1 MDSARSPKCLH
12 CQPISRESGAVYKFR
27 ARIPTDLLRIYHPK
41 REVTESL
48 HTKSLSE
55 ARRLLPAVQL
65 KYQQEWAN
73 LRAALTEGF
82 TDLPLNEAG
91 IAYVVAMVEHESLA
105 GDAATRDAGHY
116 DIEEIREYRERLAD
130 SIGTLRDAA
139 AIRDLAL
146 IRPAVEEYLRLKK
159 LTPIGRPEDFDR
171 LALAYLHGAIRTN
184 EALLARMRGDPVPVS
199 SAPPPPPTRAL
210 FVIPP
215 QTNANSIGIS
225 TALYSLFEYWRDAV
239 PGRPQRTIDDYEKH
253 VRAFDA
259 LTKQKPAERLVKA
272 DFVAY
277 RDARLKEVSPQ
288 TVEKDLS
295 FLKAIM
301 QFAFDSDKLPANP
314 AAGIK
319 VAKNDMACTRRDL
332 EAEDLNA
339 LLNSTIYSE
348 AHRPRAGGGEA
359 AAWLPLMAL
368 YTGARLEELCQLTLD
383 DIKTEARIPYLRII
397 DLKDEKADKQVKR
410 LKNVGSRREIPIPQ
424 QLNAHGFLAYVQHL
438 RQQKRTWLFPQLKGD
453 PKYGRRGASWGKWW
467 GRWRKTLD
475 VGGREKCFH
484 AFRHV
489 FKSACRASGVGEDI
503 HDAITGHSSNHIG
516 RDYGKFP
523 LEALKLGIDQ
533 VTYPELKFAWTWT
546 PTYPQ

>member
-1 MDSARSPKCLH
+1 MPALPTNLARV
-12 CQPISRESGAVYKFR
+12 GAIYKFR
-27 ARIPTDLLRIYHPK
+27 ARIPTDLLRFYHPK
-41 REVTESL
+41 REITESL
-48 HTKSLSE
+48 RTKSLSE

-73 LRAALTEGF
+73 LRAAATDGL
-82 TDLPLNEAG
+82 TDLALNDAG

-105 GDAATRDAGHY
+105 GDEIIRSGGHY

-130 SIGTLRDAA
+130 SINTLRDAA

-159 LTPIGRPEDFDR
+159 LNPVGRPEDFDR

-199 SAPPPPPTRAL
+199 SAPPTPPNRVLPA
-210 FVIPP
+210 IPAQP
-215 QTNANSIGIS
+215 S
-225 TALYSLFEYWRDAV
+225 THSGSAGNGTSLYSLFEYWRDAV
-239 PGRPQRTIDDYEKH
+239 PGRPQRTIDDFEKR
-253 VRAFDA
+253 VRAFDV
-259 LTKQKPAERLVKA
+259 LSKRKPAEQLLKA

-277 RDARLKEVSPQ
+277 RDARLKEVSPA

-319 VAKNDMACTRRDL
+319 VPKNDMDSTRRDL
-332 EAEDLNA
+332 EVEDLNT
-339 LLNSTIYSE
+339 LLASRIYTQ

-359 AAWLPLMAL
+359 AAWLPLLAL
-368 YTGARLEELCQLTLD
+368 YSGARLEELCQLTLA
-383 DIKTEARIPYLRII
+383 DIKTEARIPYLRIL
-397 DLKDEKADKQVKR
+397 DLKDENADKQIKR
-410 LKNVGSRREIPIPQ
+410 LKNVGSRREIPIAQ
-424 QLNAHGFLAYVQHL
+424 KLIDHGFLDYIRHL
-438 RQQKRTWLFPQLKGD
+438 RHQKQIWLFPELKPD

-467 GRWRKTLD
+467 GRWRTALD
-475 VGGREKCFH
+475 VGGREKCYH

-503 HDAITGHSSNHIG
+503 HDAITGHSTNHIG

-523 LEALKLGIDQ
+523 LEALKPGIDL
-533 VTYPELKFAWTWT
+533 VAYPELKFTWVWK
-546 PTYPQ
+546 PQ